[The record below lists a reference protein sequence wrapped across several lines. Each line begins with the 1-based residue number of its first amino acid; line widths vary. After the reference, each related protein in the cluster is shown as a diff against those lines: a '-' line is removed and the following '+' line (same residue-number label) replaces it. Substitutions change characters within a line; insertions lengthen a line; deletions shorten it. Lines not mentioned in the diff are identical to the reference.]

1 MARTAPSD
9 FEPVNSISIVGRL
22 AATPEER
29 ELPSSD
35 VVVTCRVV
43 VPRGDGKV
51 DTLECAAWSAGM
63 RKRLLAW
70 AAGDVVSIEGE
81 LHRRF
86 WRAAGGPA
94 SRYEIE
100 VLGAKRVSKA
110 SQASP

>member
-1 MARTAPSD
+1 VARTAPSD

-22 AATPEER
+22 AAAPVER

-35 VVVTCRVV
+35 IVVTCRVV

-51 DTLECAAWSAGM
+51 DTLDCAAWSPSM
-63 RKRLLAW
+63 RKRVLAW
-70 AAGDVVSIEGE
+70 SEGDVVSIEGA

-86 WRAAGGPA
+86 WRAAAGPA

-100 VLGAKRVSKA
+100 VLGAKRVSKVA
-110 SQASP
+110 